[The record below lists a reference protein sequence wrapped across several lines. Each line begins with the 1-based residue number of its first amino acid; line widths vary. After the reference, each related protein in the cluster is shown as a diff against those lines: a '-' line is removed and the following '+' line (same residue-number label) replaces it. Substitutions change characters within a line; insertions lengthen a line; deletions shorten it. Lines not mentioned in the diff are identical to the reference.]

1 MAHPNSQW
9 TDELTCLVA
18 CGLLPKVPA
27 SGKLRQSA
35 DAAMK
40 PSVGPASGL
49 TSPGEENIFH
59 SSKLYH
65 AIYKC
70 IEEDGEIC
78 QQNLPAAALIITSVA
93 MEDYA
98 CKHSTKAR
106 LLASQ
111 HARITR
117 AMADQEVAAKKSKV
131 ACEHEELVR
140 FLLSANPKEVVD
152 KLLDVLGEPEEQRKK
167 LMVIVSRHG
176 PVDLAA
182 ILLATKR
189 AFATGDTSRADGT
202 GSKTLGGLFFR
213 EEKRYKASLSRA
225 AIQAMLPPLP
235 ALRSYQRDMVGM
247 VLLSWGLELPSE
259 VFVLE
264 DARGA
269 GGGGDVEMAESE
281 EMLRSRWL
289 KLADCWNS
297 NWLVSSPPNSGKTRM
312 FVEVAR
318 GVIQSKP
325 PGKCA
330 LVVVLVPSVILT
342 TQHAVVFDLAN
353 LPGTLVGAYSSDN
366 QLMPKVWRALFIAAF
381 SGSHSSVV
389 VATAE
394 SFANLLKTGKA
405 MLSEVDL
412 LVFDEVHHCK
422 DDHPYAIIMS
432 IYNSMPQT
440 ARRPRVLGVSASPS
454 SEKNMATLDRRME
467 ELLRRLNARL
477 HLVDSEDSEVA
488 AILPEPTHLE
498 MWVAVREIDQ
508 QVVMILQDFAM
519 YAAAQIGKS
528 LRRVQAEGSTA
539 MADKEQLVQALEAAM
554 GTCFTTLSSPGRQ
567 MLVNALDPLG
577 QWLSKAR
584 EFAEKYPCPN
594 LDLTA
599 RLLDVVRKAIELVE
613 DAGVEGAL
621 PFLGRKAAVLCR
633 EEVSAHGGVF
643 NRASRTLPPC
653 PKSTNWRILMLSA
666 AVAAVPAPAAAP
678 AGAPGAVGAAATSRD
693 SPRILSSLTAA
704 SSLMP
709 TARGLAIREQDTGAV
724 ATSPP
729 DSDNRCGDIQLR
741 VSSLLQHL
749 LISRDISSRICDKA
763 LAEDCFASGELKET
777 TFPKFWA
784 LLQYLQRYRDKP
796 NFHGIVFVR
805 TRQAVFHVADKI
817 RRAAQL
823 QFVEVLELIGHNSV
837 SRRRGLSLEEDRH
850 GRGMTDSQQHLVVG
864 IFREPGRKV
873 LVATSAAE
881 EGLDVPSCE
890 FVVRYN
896 AAATGIQLLQSR
908 GRARQRAAE
917 FCAILQEGAQDVE
930 LHNKSRL
937 EEANMHQWQRNFA
950 ESRGAACVSPGA
962 RG

>member
-519 YAAAQIGKS
+519 YAAAQIVAAVVIATINWLCVFRANSTSTPIPLSTSYGCATAATNAGKS

-729 DSDNRCGDIQLR
+729 DSDNR
-741 VSSLLQHL
+741 
-749 LISRDISSRICDKA
+749 
-763 LAEDCFASGELKET
+763 
-777 TFPKFWA
+777 
-784 LLQYLQRYRDKP
+784 
-796 NFHGIVFVR
+796 
-805 TRQAVFHVADKI
+805 
-817 RRAAQL
+817 
-823 QFVEVLELIGHNSV
+823 
-837 SRRRGLSLEEDRH
+837 
-850 GRGMTDSQQHLVVG
+850 
-864 IFREPGRKV
+864 
-873 LVATSAAE
+873 
-881 EGLDVPSCE
+881 
-890 FVVRYN
+890 
-896 AAATGIQLLQSR
+896 
-908 GRARQRAAE
+908 
-917 FCAILQEGAQDVE
+917 
-930 LHNKSRL
+930 
-937 EEANMHQWQRNFA
+937 
-950 ESRGAACVSPGA
+950 
-962 RG
+962 